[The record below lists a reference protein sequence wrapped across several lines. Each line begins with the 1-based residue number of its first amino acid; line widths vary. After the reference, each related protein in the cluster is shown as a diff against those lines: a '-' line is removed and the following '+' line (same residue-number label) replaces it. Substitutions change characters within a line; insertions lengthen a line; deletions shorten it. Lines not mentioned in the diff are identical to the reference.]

1 MKNVRFELKDT
12 KLVYVYNSAPKIK
25 IDDKVN
31 LEFDRNQ
38 NISEEDLKKKLM
50 EGITVSDDHDDS

>member
-1 MKNVRFELKDT
+1 MKNVRFELQDT
-12 KLVYVYNSAPKIK
+12 KLVYVYNSAPEIK

-38 NISEEDLKKKLM
+38 DITEDKLK
-50 EGITVSDDHDDS
+50 ERINERYNCYR